1 MERERER
8 GRGRVKER
16 ERMSAHIEA
25 VEREGEEMEGGRDG
39 REGVRVKVGERKKG
53 RGGLD

>member
-1 MERERER
+1 
-8 GRGRVKER
+8 
-16 ERMSAHIEA
+16 MSAHIEA